1 MKNHSHSSHIKPA
14 KSRQP
19 LKKSLLNTCNLSH
32 YLQNSDLPHFL
43 TSLPTFISTTL
54 HTSFSL
60 TSSFQS
66 TFLNSLSTLSEP
78 AIKHLSFLLKHI
90 TKSKHKLIKHN
101 FLLST
106 RSFPFT
112 EFILFILSFLH
123 NIQTTNITIVEFADK
138 KSIQLLQRD
147 INEYIAKLFQ
157 SELLTLSD
165 VKLLINFIYAINDNP
180 TSIKNTIEK
189 GVTPS
194 FNLFLII
201 LTKLNKTNVDPALK
215 QQFISNYVKL
225 LYNKANSNLNFLY
238 ALSKT
243 TQLFKLLNVISD
255 YEISKNEIITLLT
268 FIYAFKLRQT
278 HLSNIYKGMKSAIA
292 NVNDVQVD
300 KFVSLLKLITNQIHF
315 FMELHKKEQQP
326 EMKCGIESGFVF
338 NNEVSGDKMEKVGF
352 TYGPITFKES
362 KPVISVM
369 FTFQPFD
376 TTSDEYR
383 TLFSVKHNKTQATML
398 MLYQH
403 KSKLYIKQ
411 FNVDQD
417 VNSSSSEDTPF
428 TPHGAVIGENLQCNE
443 MYFVVLSCTKPNF
456 IGKKRTLYCYISN
469 AKGKKEIP
477 FILDFTN
484 NNSKDKNKDKDNAV
498 IDIDVGYYYSS
509 NNKHRYVYYGIIGAI
524 EIFNNTIDPKF
535 CDSLD
540 KNILLYKHFITNSID
555 KQSDNEINSYYSCS
569 ANEHPNMDYIRN
581 NISSFHFTDT
591 LVSVISP
598 LTVLNPIHKDKR
610 LIPNYTY
617 YNTTNTTANFA
628 FKVVPIPEN
637 GFTFPFTKTFHFID
651 TFMQNEGIDYVIM
664 CIELIHHMYL
674 NTIAHSAYSAVYAH
688 IYTVISSVFE
698 FVCELLQYETYTER
712 SKEKYSRVFY
722 SCSKLIFKV
731 SSYVILCLY
740 M

>member
-1 MKNHSHSSHIKPA
+1 MKNNSQSSHTKP
-14 KSRQP
+14 RQP

-32 YLQNSDLPHFL
+32 YLQNSDLPSFL
-43 TSLPTFISTTL
+43 TALPTFISTTL

-60 TSSFQS
+60 TPSFHS
-66 TFLNSLSTLSEP
+66 TFLTTLSTLSEP

-112 EFILFILSFLH
+112 ELILFILSFLH
-123 NIQTTNITIVEFADK
+123 NIQTTTTTIVEFADK

-165 VKLLINFIYAINDNP
+165 VELLINFIYVINDNA

-189 GVTPS
+189 GITPS
-194 FNLFLII
+194 FNLFLLI
-201 LTKLNKTNVDPALK
+201 LTKLNKTNVDVALK
-215 QQFISNYVKL
+215 QQFISNYVTL

-255 YEISKNEIITLLT
+255 NETSKNEIITLLT

-278 HLSNIYKGMKSAIA
+278 HLSNIYKGMKASIA

-315 FMELHKKEQQP
+315 FMELHKKEQQH

-338 NNEVSGDKMEKVGF
+338 NNDTNADKLEKVGF

-362 KPVISVM
+362 KPVMSVM

-376 TTSDEYR
+376 TTSDECR
-383 TLFSVKHNKTQATML
+383 TVFSVRHNRTQVML
-398 MLYQH
+398 LVVYQH
-403 KSKLYIKQ
+403 KSNLYIKQ
-411 FNVDQD
+411 FNNAQD
-417 VNSSSSEDTPF
+417 GNSNSEDTPF
-428 TPHGAVIGENLQCNE
+428 TPHGVVIGKDLQCNE
-443 MYFVVLSCTKPNF
+443 MYFVVLSCKSSL
-456 IGKKRTLYCYISN
+456 IGKKRSLFCYISN

-477 FILDFTN
+477 FTLDLSIN
-484 NNSKDKNKDKDNAV
+484 NKDKDKDNAV
-498 IDIDVGYYYSS
+498 IDIDIGYYYSS
-509 NNKHRYVYYGIIGAI
+509 NNSNKHRYVYYGIIGAI

-535 CDSLD
+535 CESLD
-540 KNILLYKHFITNSID
+540 KNILLYKHFITNSTD
-555 KQSDNEINSYYSCS
+555 KQTDNEINTYYSCS
-569 ANEHPNMDYIRN
+569 TTEHPNMVYIRDQ
-581 NISSFHFTDT
+581 ISFFRLTDT

-637 GFTFPFTKTFHFID
+637 GFTFPFTKTFHFVD
-651 TFMQNEGIDYVIM
+651 TFTQNEGIDYVIM
-664 CIELIHHMYL
+664 CIELIHHMHL
-674 NTIAHSAYSAVYAH
+674 NVVVAAQQQHSALSAVYVN
-688 IYTVISSVFE
+688 IYTVLERVFE
-698 FVCELLQYETYTER
+698 FVCELLQHETYTEL
-712 SKEKYSRVFY
+712 SKEKYARVFY